1 MSNAILFYLMN
12 KMNFEFQVA
21 CGQNYDQVI
30 CIILWTSSC
39 CYSIIS
45 YEFDTLWES
54 SWRPE
59 KRRERERNSGSFEV
73 TNFSNW
79 KYSTKLAFSTLT
91 IKLCQY

>member
-1 MSNAILFYLMN
+1 MSDAILFYLMN

-45 YEFDTLWES
+45 YEFDTLWAS
-54 SWRPE
+54 SWLLE
-59 KRRERERNSGSFEV
+59 KRRERERERDSGSFEV

-79 KYSTKLAFSTLT
+79 KYSTKLAFDS
-91 IKLCQY
+91 